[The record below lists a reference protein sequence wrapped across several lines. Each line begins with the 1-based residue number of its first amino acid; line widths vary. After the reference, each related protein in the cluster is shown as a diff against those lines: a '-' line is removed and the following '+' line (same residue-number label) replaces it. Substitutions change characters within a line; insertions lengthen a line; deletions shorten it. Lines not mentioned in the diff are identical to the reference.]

1 MSATIAQLVDGVV
14 VHRFELKVGVTTVGR
29 KPEND
34 IVIQDPAVSSAH
46 AHFVVQPNKDFAQYM
61 DVYVEDFGSTNGTF
75 VNNLPVNKKH
85 KLVNY
90 DVVRFGFND
99 FRFMDDENADMTRTV
114 HIASPNGDLI

>member
-1 MSATIAQLVDGVV
+1 MSATIAQMVDGGI
-14 VHRFELKVGVTTVGR
+14 VHRFELKLGVTTVGR

-46 AHFVVQPNKDFAQYM
+46 AHFLVEHNQDFPEYI

-75 VNNLPVNKKH
+75 VNNLPVQKKH

-90 DVVRFGFND
+90 DVVRFGFNE
-99 FRFMDDENADMTRTV
+99 FRFMDDDNTDMTRTV
-114 HIASPNGDLI
+114 HMAMPGNDLI